1 MKTAVKPSPI
11 KTIVI
16 TRSKRGNEELSGKLK
31 RAGFDSVPV
40 DTISLSPPEDWRV
53 VDGVLRRLD
62 SFDWLVFTSAIG
74 VEFFAERMRALSLRL
89 DWRGNPLVASVG
101 RRTAEKLSG
110 LGITTSFIPSSY
122 LTKKLAEELPAAVG
136 ARVLLLRADIADP
149 KLSEGLRAR
158 GFAVEETSIYRT
170 RFVKKRTDDRLREAD
185 LIVFASPSA
194 VRGICGTLSM
204 TELLGLRKIKAICI
218 GPVTAAAAQENG
230 FANTIIP
237 RSYTLDS
244 VVDEIVRLSEQND

>member
-1 MKTAVKPSPI
+1 RRRLLVSGRRVRVDEERQVHHPHRDDRLARWRPIPEEEHDSDRRGGLGKVPCRGDARARRGGNSQELCDLKTTVRPSPI

-31 RAGFDSVPV
+31 RAGFDSIPV
-40 DTISLSPPEDWRV
+40 DTISLSPPEDWTR

-62 SFDWLVFTSAIG
+62 SFDWLVFTSAVG
-74 VEFFAERMRALSLRL
+74 VEYFAERMRALSLRL

-170 RFVKKRTDDRLREAD
+170 KFVKKRTDDRLR
-185 LIVFASPSA
+185 
-194 VRGICGTLSM
+194 
-204 TELLGLRKIKAICI
+204 
-218 GPVTAAAAQENG
+218 
-230 FANTIIP
+230 
-237 RSYTLDS
+237 
-244 VVDEIVRLSEQND
+244 

>member
-1 MKTAVKPSPI
+1 
-11 KTIVI
+11 
-16 TRSKRGNEELSGKLK
+16 
-31 RAGFDSVPV
+31 
-40 DTISLSPPEDWRV
+40 
-53 VDGVLRRLD
+53 RLD

-101 RRTAEKLSG
+101 RRTAEKLS
-110 LGITTSFIPSSY
+110 
-122 LTKKLAEELPAAVG
+122 AAVG

-185 LIVFASPSA
+185 LIV
-194 VRGICGTLSM
+194 
-204 TELLGLRKIKAICI
+204 
-218 GPVTAAAAQENG
+218 
-230 FANTIIP
+230 
-237 RSYTLDS
+237 
-244 VVDEIVRLSEQND
+244 